1 MNNNG
6 EMKGC
11 ENPREIFSSFRENGK
26 SLHVEAHFSK
36 AEESEYPLAVFGRFA
51 RLVFTVID
59 KNDSKRKYCA
69 VNMQY
74 DKIAGFL
81 KRGAF
86 ALEKYLSSEIT
97 GVSEATDGTSPAY
110 TVRMTTGKYKGMT
123 VAEIIARFPDCIKE
137 LNSHYEFLAENA
149 EKYPANKRQME
160 AISDAAEIM
169 KNGGSFTSS
178 EAGSTAPFIRVFD
191 PVPLPQVRKTREDGL
206 SPVAELEVICDCSKN
221 APFEF
226 TISNYFAPVQ
236 VDEIGKMKAIKS
248 QMQDFVK
255 HSFSISVEEWCDLV
269 DKISIAK
276 DVFLFGNGISQ
287 LKLSDQWF
295 EKNRQKIS

>member
-1 MNNNG
+1 MNNDG

-26 SLHVEAHFSK
+26 SLHVEAHFSR
-36 AEESEYPLAVFGRFA
+36 AEEDEYPLAVFGRFS
-51 RLVFTVID
+51 RLIFTVID
-59 KNDSKRKYCA
+59 KNDSKRKYCT

-81 KRGAF
+81 NRGGF
-86 ALEKYLSSEIT
+86 ALEKYLSNEIT
-97 GVSEATDGTSPAY
+97 GMSEVKNGTSPAY
-110 TVRMTTGKYKGMT
+110 TVRMTTGKFKGMT

-160 AISDAAEIM
+160 AISDAAGIM
-169 KNGGSFTSS
+169 KNGGSFTAS
-178 EAGSTAPFIRVFD
+178 ETGGSAPFIRVFD
-191 PVPLPQVRKTREDGL
+191 PVPLPQVRKTREDGMC
-206 SPVAELEVICDCSKN
+206 PVAELEVVCDCSKN

-226 TISNYFAPVQ
+226 TVSNYFAPVQ

-276 DVFLFGNGISQ
+276 DVFLLGNGISQ
-287 LKLSDQWF
+287 LKLSDLWF
-295 EKNRQKIS
+295 DKNRKKIS